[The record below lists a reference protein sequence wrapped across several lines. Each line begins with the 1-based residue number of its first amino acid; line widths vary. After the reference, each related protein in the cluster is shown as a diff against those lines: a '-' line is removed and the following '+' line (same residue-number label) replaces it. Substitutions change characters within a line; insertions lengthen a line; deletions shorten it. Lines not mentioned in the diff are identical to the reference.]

1 MLFSVDPKF
10 ISFTCVHNTFKKIPK
25 CSNVVCSTV
34 YSDNTQVKQDIS
46 FSGTCTGVYS

>member
-1 MLFSVDPKF
+1 MLFSVDPKL
-10 ISFTCVHNTFKKIPK
+10 SFTCVHNMYFKKIPK

-46 FSGTCTGVYS
+46 FSGTYTGVYS